1 MRRFRV
7 QIREFRGSLGN
18 GFRGRSEGPRA
29 SVAAEIAKLSARISA
44 LEEVLSSFDGIIRFY
59 DPSAAVA
66 VPSPKA
72 QVQRQPLPLQ
82 LQQIN
87 KAEAVFQTLREAGRP
102 ISTGE
107 CAETIGM
114 RRGVDPADPAL
125 KRFSSNLSATLSSL
139 RKRER
144 VRQVSSADGTKKLWE
159 IAA

>member
-1 MRRFRV
+1 M
-7 QIREFRGSLGN
+7 
-18 GFRGRSEGPRA
+18 GFEDDLKARRA
-29 SVAAEIAKLSARISA
+29 SVAAEIAELRARISA

-66 VPSPKA
+66 APSPKA
-72 QVQRQPLPLQ
+72 QVPRQPLPLQ

-87 KAEAVFQTLREAGRP
+87 KTEAVFQTLREAGRP

-114 RRGVDPADPAL
+114 RHGVDPADPAL
-125 KRFSSNLSATLSSL
+125 KRSSSNVSATLSGL
-139 RKRER
+139 MKRER